1 MNQKQGVEALQE
13 ISLEELKQIKGIGRV
28 KAIQIKAACELATRI
43 AKPPYY
49 RKTKIKNPA
58 DAAKILQAELQHEK
72 REIIKLIVLNIKNEI
87 KSIKDVAIGGINS
100 VNTTIRD
107 ILCIPLKMQEPKII
121 LAHNHPSGDS
131 TPSSQDIKFTKQL
144 YVASQLVEIELL
156 DHLVIGNMQYTSI
169 FEKYAD
175 KIVK

>member
-1 MNQKQGVEALQE
+1 M
-13 ISLEELKQIKGIGRV
+13 
-28 KAIQIKAACELATRI
+28 
-43 AKPPYY
+43 
-49 RKTKIKNPA
+49 
-58 DAAKILQAELQHEK
+58 QAELQHEK